1 MENLKIPRYIRWI
14 GNTGIFFLLLMTLAR
29 IVLVYVFRTP
39 SQKDT
44 ELIDAYLM
52 GMRYDLRIVS
62 IGCLVLFLIGSIPP
76 LHPLRKKWGKR
87 IAFWLWGVFATILAV
102 FYIVDFGNY
111 AYLSQRLSATLLNY
125 AEDTNISLK
134 MAWQTY
140 HLGWTILGL
149 VLIIIVLLAFVRVL
163 YNRAL
168 QQPGP
173 YKAKRSVAWGILF
186 FLLLGLGIFGRIGQY
201 PLRWSD
207 AFALRGGDF
216 AANVA
221 LNPFQS
227 FFSTLNFRHA
237 TFDAKKVKAGYSWMS
252 SYLGVDKPDSNTL
265 NYQRTEHADSL
276 LTGKPNV
283 VLVICESFSLYKS
296 SMSGNPLN
304 TTPFFNGLCQQGVF
318 FNHCFTPTYGTA
330 KGVWATITGVPDV
343 QLFKTASRNPAA
355 VDQHS
360 IMNDFNGY
368 EKFYFLGGSASW
380 ANLRGL
386 LTNNLPELHLYEQ
399 DDYEAKKVD
408 VWGISDKNLF
418 LEANK
423 VLKQQQKPF
432 FAIVQTADN
441 HRPYTIPA
449 EDMQEF
455 KKESVPLDS
464 LKKYGFGSVDEYN
477 AFRYTDF
484 SYRKFIE
491 AAQKEPY
498 FRNTIFVF
506 IGDHG
511 IPGDASA
518 ILPKAFTDQGLTF
531 ENVPLLFYAPA
542 LIKPETHSSIASQID
557 VMPTIAGLC
566 NISYTNTAQGR
577 NLLDRQRLATD
588 SGRSNCAFI
597 IDTEKKRLGIVKGD
611 YFYSYGM
618 DNSSPEQIS
627 NIRNNDNAPIADS
640 IRKQYRMMTDAFY
653 ETSRYLLLNNKKLEN
668 RK

>member
-1 MENLKIPRYIRWI
+1 MENLRVPRYVRWI
-14 GNTGIFFLLLMTLAR
+14 AATGIFFLLLMTALR

-52 GMRYDLRIVS
+52 GLRFDLRIVS
-62 IGCLVLFLIGSIPP
+62 IGCLVVFLIGSIPP
-76 LHPLRKKWGKR
+76 LHPLDKKWGKR
-87 IAFWLWGVFATILAV
+87 VAFWLWGIFIAILSI
-102 FYIVDFGNY
+102 FYIVDFGNF

-125 AEDTNISLK
+125 AEDTKISLS

-149 VLIIIVLLAFVRVL
+149 ALIIIALLSVIRVL

-168 QQPGP
+168 RQPKP
-173 YKAKRSVAWGILF
+173 LSRQKRIVWGVVF
-186 FLLLGLGIFGRIGQY
+186 FLALALGIFGRIGQY

-207 AFALRGGDF
+207 AFGISGGDY
-216 AANVA
+216 AANIA
-221 LNPFQS
+221 LNPLQS

-237 TFDAKKVKAGYSWMS
+237 TYDEQKVRKHYGWMS
-252 SYLGVDKPDSNTL
+252 SYLGVQQPDSNKL
-265 NYQRTEHADSL
+265 NYGRAEKADSL
-276 LTGKPNV
+276 LAGQPNV
-283 VLVICESFSLYKS
+283 VLVICESFSMYKS
-296 SMSGNPLN
+296 SMAGNPLN
-304 TTPFFNGLCQQGVF
+304 TTPYFNDMCRQGIF

-330 KGVWATITGVPDV
+330 KGVWATVTGVPDV

-360 IMNDFNGY
+360 IINDFNGY
-368 EKFYFLGGSASW
+368 EKHYFIGGSASW

-386 LTNNLPELHLYEQ
+386 LTNNIPGLNLHEQ
-399 DDYEAKKVD
+399 DDYEAEKID

-432 FAIVQTADN
+432 FAVIQTADN

-449 EDMQEF
+449 EDAAEF
-455 KKESVPLDS
+455 KKESHPLDS
-464 LKKYGFGSVDEYN
+464 LRKYGFGSNDELN

-484 SYRKFIE
+484 CFRKFME
-491 AAQKEPY
+491 AAKKEPY
-498 FRNTIFVF
+498 FNNTVFVF

-511 IPGDASA
+511 IQGDATA
-518 ILPKAFTDQGLTF
+518 ILPRVFTDQSLTA
-531 ENVPLLFYAPA
+531 EHVPLLFYAPA
-542 LIKPETHSSIASQID
+542 LLQPQQHAALASQID
-557 VMPTIAGLC
+557 VLPTVAGLC
-566 NISYTNTAQGR
+566 NIGYTNTALGR
-577 NLLDRQRLATD
+577 NLLDKQRLAAD

-597 IDTEKKRLGIVKGD
+597 IDAEKKRLGILHQG

-618 DNSSPEQIS
+618 DNSSPEQMNSIEH
-627 NIRNNDNAPIADS
+627 NNKTEITDAM
-640 IRKQYRMMTDAFY
+640 RKEYRAMTDAYY
-653 ETSRYLLLNNKKLEN
+653 ETARYMLLNNKKA
-668 RK
+668 K

>member
-1 MENLKIPRYIRWI
+1 MENLRIPRYIRWI
-14 GNTGIFFLLLMTLAR
+14 ANTGIFFLLLMTVLR
-29 IVLVYVFRTP
+29 VVLVYVYRSN
-39 SQKDT
+39 SQKNI
-44 ELIDAYLM
+44 ELIDAYIM

-62 IGCLVLFLIGSIPP
+62 IGCMVLFLVGSIPG
-76 LHPLRKKWGKR
+76 LHPLRKKWGKI
-87 IAFWLWGVFATILAV
+87 IAFWLWGIFVTVLSV
-102 FYIVDFGNY
+102 FYIVDFGNFG
-111 AYLSQRLSATLLNY
+111 YLYQRLSATLLNY
-125 AEDTNISLK
+125 AEDTSISLG

-140 HLGWTILGL
+140 HLGWILLGL
-149 VLIIIVLLAFVRVL
+149 VLIVITLLAMVRVL

-186 FLLLGLGIFGRIGQY
+186 FLLLGLGIFGRVGQY

-207 AFALRGGDF
+207 AFALEGGDF

-227 FFSTLNFRHA
+227 FFSTLDFRHA
-237 TFDAKKVKAGYSWMS
+237 TYDMKKVRAAYGPVSN
-252 SYLGVDKPDSNTL
+252 YLGVQVPDSNLL
-265 NYQRTEHADSL
+265 NYTRTVTATPATH
-276 LTGKPNV
+276 PNV
-283 VLVICESFSLYKS
+283 VLVICESFSMYKS
-296 SMSGNPLN
+296 TMSGNPLN
-304 TTPFFNGLCQQGVF
+304 TTPYFNSLCEQGIF

-330 KGVWATITGVPDV
+330 KGVWATVTGVPDV

-360 IMNDFNGY
+360 IIGDFTGY
-368 EKFYFLGGSASW
+368 DKFYFLGGSASW

-386 LTNNLPELHLYEQ
+386 LTNNIPGLHLYEQ

-432 FAIVQTADN
+432 FAVIQTADN

-449 EDMQEF
+449 EDQEEF
-455 KKESVPLDS
+455 KSVQLPVDS
-464 LKKYGFGSVDEYN
+464 LRKYGYGGIDELN

-484 SYRKFIE
+484 SFRKFIE

-498 FRNTIFVF
+498 FQNTIFVF

-511 IPGDASA
+511 IPGDATA
-518 ILPKAFTDQGLTF
+518 ILPRAYTDQGLVS
-531 ENVPLLFYAPA
+531 EHVPLLFYSPS
-542 LIKPETHSSIASQID
+542 LLKPEHSAAIASQVD
-557 VMPTIAGLC
+557 VLPTIAGLC
-566 NISYTNTAQGR
+566 NINYTNTAMGR
-577 NLLDRQRLATD
+577 DLLDRKRLAAD
-588 SGRSNCAFI
+588 SGRSNYAFI
-597 IDTEKKRLGIVKGD
+597 IDPEKKRLGMVHGD

-618 DNSSPEQIS
+618 DQSSPEQMNSIIT
-627 NIRNNDNAPIADS
+627 NEKVAIPDS
-640 IRKQYRMMTDAFY
+640 LRKQYRKMTDDYY
-653 ETSRYLLLNNKKLEN
+653 ETSRYLLLNNKK
-668 RK
+668 KK

>member
-1 MENLKIPRYIRWI
+1 MENLRIPRYIRWI
-14 GNTGIFFLLLMTLAR
+14 GSTGIFFLLLMTALR
-29 IVLVYVFRTP
+29 IILVYVFRTP

-44 ELIDAYLM
+44 ILIDAYLM
-52 GMRYDLRIVS
+52 GLRFDLRIVA
-62 IGCLVLFLIGSIPP
+62 IGCLVVFLIGSIPP
-76 LHPLRKKWGKR
+76 LHPLQKKWGKR
-87 IAFWLWGVFATILAV
+87 VSFWLWGVFITVLAV
-102 FYIVDFGNY
+102 FYIIDFGNF

-125 AEDTNISLK
+125 AEDTKISLR

-149 VLIIIVLLAFVRVL
+149 ALIIIVLLSVIRVF

-173 YKAKRSVAWGILF
+173 ATRKNRIIWGIIF
-186 FLLLGLGIFGRIGQY
+186 FLLLGLGIFGRVGQY

-207 AFALRGGDF
+207 AFGIQGGDF

-221 LNPFQS
+221 LNPLQS

-237 TFDAKKVKAGYSWMS
+237 TYDEKKVKEGYVWMS
-252 SYLGVDKPDSNTL
+252 SYLGVQQPDSATL
-265 NYQRTEHADSL
+265 NFKRMEKADSL
-276 LTGKPNV
+276 VKGQPNV
-283 VLVICESFSLYKS
+283 VLVICESFSMYKS

-304 TTPFFNGLCQQGVF
+304 TTPFFDEMCKQGIF

-360 IMNDFNGY
+360 IISDFTGY
-368 EKFYFLGGSASW
+368 DKHYFIGGSASW

-386 LTNNLPELHLYEQ
+386 LTNNLPDLHLHEQ
-399 DDYEAKKVD
+399 DDYEAEKVD

-432 FAIVQTADN
+432 FAVIQTADN

-449 EDMQEF
+449 EDAAEF
-455 KKESVPLDS
+455 KKESMPADS
-464 LKKYGFGSVDEYN
+464 LHKYGFGSVDEFN

-484 SYRKFIE
+484 CFRKFIE

-498 FRNTIFVF
+498 FKNTVFVF

-511 IPGDASA
+511 IPGDATA
-518 ILPKAFTDQGLTF
+518 ILPKTYTEQALTF
-531 ENVPLLFYAPA
+531 EHVPLLFYSPTLLQPQKHA
-542 LIKPETHSSIASQID
+542 SIASQVD
-557 VMPTIAGLC
+557 VLPTIAGLC

-577 NLLDRQRLATD
+577 NLLDRQRLAAD

-597 IDTEKKRLGIVKGD
+597 IDTEKKRLGIVHGD

-618 DNSSPEQIS
+618 DNSSPEQMNS
-627 NIRNNDNAPIADS
+627 IAGNEKASVPDS
-640 IRKQYRMMTDAFY
+640 LRRQYRAMTDAYY
-653 ETSRYLLLNNKKLEN
+653 ETARYLLLNNKKA
-668 RK
+668 K